1 MIESLGPLGFLG
13 AIVVL
18 LIAVGIA
25 YVMRKLGIT
34 ADL

>member
-1 MIESLGPLGFLG
+1 MIESLGPLGLLG

-25 YVMRKLGIT
+25 YILRKSGIT